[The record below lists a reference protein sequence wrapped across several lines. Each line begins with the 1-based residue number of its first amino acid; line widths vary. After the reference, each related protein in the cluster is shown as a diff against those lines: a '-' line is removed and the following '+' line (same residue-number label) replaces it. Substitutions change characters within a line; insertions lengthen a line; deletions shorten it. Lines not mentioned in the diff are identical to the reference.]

1 MAEEN
6 ITKLLTLWNFG
17 SGSVSVMQATV
28 KPSAGECD

>member
-6 ITKLLTLWNFG
+6 MAELMTLQHFG

-28 KPSAGECD
+28 KPSSTECD